1 VKIPETYQTSN
12 IYVPGLSRAG
22 IHGSQATAPGSP
34 AGIPELHSESRNAYT
49 DREVSL
55 LPYPGESHP
64 RNREWAVRAKT
75 CRRLIR
81 YLSDHKKAA
90 SILDIGCGN
99 GWLSHQLA
107 TVPGSRVVGLDSNLN
122 ELRQA
127 ARVFRRQSNLKFIYG
142 DFYSSVLQDLSFDI
156 IVLAATIQ
164 HFPSTSGIIGDA
176 SAYLRIG
183 GELHILD
190 SHLYRPALQG
200 FPHRYLYDP
209 HSLWNRISSRRGASF
224 PWVCISK
231 T

>member
-1 VKIPETYQTSN
+1 MNIPETYQTSN
-12 IYVPGLSRAG
+12 IYVPGLFRPG
-22 IHGSQATAPGSP
+22 INGSPATAPGSS
-34 AGIPELHSESRNAYT
+34 AGIPELHPDSRNVYT
-49 DREVSL
+49 DREVAL
-55 LPYPGESHP
+55 LPYPGDSHP
-64 RNREWAVRAKT
+64 RLSEWAGRART

-99 GWLSHQLA
+99 GWLSHQLS

-127 ARVFRRQSNLKFIYG
+127 ARVFRRQPNLKFIYG
-142 DFYSSVLQDLSFDI
+142 DFYSSVLQDLSFDV

-164 HFPSTSGIIGDA
+164 FFPSTPEIIRDA
-176 SAYLRIG
+176 STYLRTG

-190 SHLYRPALQG
+190 SYLYRPGLQG

-209 HSLWNRISSRRGASF
+209 RSFWNRISRRGPAL
-224 PWVCISK
+224 PWVCIGK